1 MTKKN
6 VWVTRRD
13 DGDWQVIREG
23 ADRASSIHGTQGEAD
38 VRARE
43 IAIREGVERITQGLD
58 GKIRSKDSFGNESK
72 RKDTEH

>member
-23 ADRASSIHGTQGEAD
+23 ADRASSIHGTQSEAD

-43 IAIREGVERITQGLD
+43 IAIRNGVERITQGLD

-72 RKDTEH
+72 RKDSEH

>member
-13 DGDWQVIREG
+13 DGAWQVIREG
-23 ADRASSIHGTQGEAD
+23 ADRASSIHGTQAD
-38 VRARE
+38 ADARARE
-43 IAIREGVERITQGLD
+43 IATREGVERITQGLD
-58 GKIRSKDSFGNESK
+58 GKIRSKDSFGNESM